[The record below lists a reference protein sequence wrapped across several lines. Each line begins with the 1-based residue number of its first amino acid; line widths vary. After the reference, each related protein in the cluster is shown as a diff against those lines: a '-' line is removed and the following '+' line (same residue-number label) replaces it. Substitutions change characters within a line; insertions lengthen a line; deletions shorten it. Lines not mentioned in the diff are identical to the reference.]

1 MTKLQKTHTK
11 KDDFNALHILWQQL
25 TKLLLDL
32 IFIGGDFNIRVGAEP
47 DFVTENINDLH
58 FSPGGYELDIVNSS
72 KNNQDI
78 SVNKYGQQLIDLS
91 IASKLWILNVRTRG
105 YFQRHV
111 TYVVHHGCSTMA
123 IVLSS
128 EETLLDLAIIQYLS
142 SF

>member
-1 MTKLQKTHTK
+1 MTLTHYIFLDK
-11 KDDFNALHILWQQL
+11 QL

-91 IASKLWILNVRTRG
+91 IASKL
-105 YFQRHV
+105 
-111 TYVVHHGCSTMA
+111 
-123 IVLSS
+123 
-128 EETLLDLAIIQYLS
+128 
-142 SF
+142 

>member
-1 MTKLQKTHTK
+1 MIKLQKTHTK
-11 KDDFNALHILWQQL
+11 KDDFNALHILRQQL

-58 FSPGGYELDIVNSS
+58 FSPEGYELDIDNSS

-91 IASKLWILNVRTRG
+91 IASKLSILNVRTRR
-105 YFQRHV
+105 YFQRHI

-123 IVLSS
+123 VVLSS

-142 SF
+142 SY